1 MILED
6 QMRAR
11 IGSLVFRLG
20 YGDWDL
26 LTKPLSGV
34 ELRDKGSV
42 HTHLKFRRGRL
53 IDTSMRCH
61 SAEGFGEKR
70 YFLPA

>member
-1 MILED
+1 
-6 QMRAR
+6 MRAR

-34 ELRDKGSV
+34 EL
-42 HTHLKFRRGRL
+42 
-53 IDTSMRCH
+53 
-61 SAEGFGEKR
+61 
-70 YFLPA
+70 